1 MGGHGFDISC
11 KTPHTHKK
19 EGGPGALGNGRLGA
33 RSATGL
39 TLAMGG
45 LSQRGGPSRMGGTE
59 KGTGGGGKRE
69 GGKGAWVGKK
79 GRRGRNFSSF

>member
-59 KGTGGGGKRE
+59 KGTGPVSRVPRRCRSVGLITMDLD
-69 GGKGAWVGKK
+69 GAQ
-79 GRRGRNFSSF
+79 

>member
-1 MGGHGFDISC
+1 MVLISRV
-11 KTPHTHKK
+11 KPPTHKK

-45 LSQRGGPSRMGGTE
+45 LSQIGGPSRMGGTE
-59 KGTGGGGKRE
+59 KGTGGGRQAGGRERGVGGKKRE
-69 GGKGAWVGKK
+69 AGAQ
-79 GRRGRNFSSF
+79 FS